1 MLILIRDP
9 YFTAQKSLPWQ
20 YLATQQ
26 MNYDYN
32 MSRYV
37 QITLTCNYK
46 NIFWESVKARQET
59 EQLVSLK
66 KCLIPVKNQKYSQPL
81 EYEIYYKVKM

>member
-1 MLILIRDP
+1 
-9 YFTAQKSLPWQ
+9 
-20 YLATQQ
+20 

-37 QITLTCNYK
+37 QITLTYNYK
-46 NIFWESVKARQET
+46 NIFCESVKARQET

-66 KCLIPVKNQKYSQPL
+66 KCLILVKNQKIFTAIGIQNLLQS
-81 EYEIYYKVKM
+81 